1 MSKCNICGADL
12 APGAKFCTGCGTPVP
27 QDLNPA
33 PAEQPSFQQTPNQ
46 NGSDLQQAPSQ
57 NTPDLQQ
64 ASAQAAPAPTAFQ
77 QAVSSSAGNPTAFE
91 QAVSSNNAPKNIY
104 SDVPQ
109 YGQPDSASRPA
120 AGQPAGV
127 QPGFN
132 GQPPVGGQPDFN
144 GQPPVGGQPDFSG
157 QQPVGGQPDFS
168 GQPPVGGQ
176 PGANSF
182 YYGQPPVQP
191 QKKKT
196 GLIAGIVAAVVA
208 ALAIIIILIVVL
220 STRNTYK
227 TPIEKFEKGI
237 NNRDTSTLME
247 AFPLNP
253 EHPSL
258 YKIAGESVG
267 DYVLDDF
274 DSEFDGQKIKIE
286 ITGKEKLTQLQLSNA
301 EDSIYASLY
310 GSDYKLTSGY
320 RVYCTISVIG
330 DDSYEPEDST
340 ITVCKL
346 NGKWYIFGID

>member
-33 PAEQPSFQQTPNQ
+33 PA
-46 NGSDLQQAPSQ
+46 
-57 NTPDLQQ
+57 
-64 ASAQAAPAPTAFQ
+64 APASTAFQ

-109 YGQPDSASRPA
+109 YGQPD
-120 AGQPAGV
+120 AGTSQPVGA

-132 GQPPVGGQPDFN
+132 GQPPVGGQPDFNGQQPIGGQPDFN

-182 YYGQPPVQP
+182 YYGQPPMQP

-320 RVYCTISVIG
+320 HVYCTISVIG

>member
-33 PAEQPSFQQTPNQ
+33 PA
-46 NGSDLQQAPSQ
+46 
-57 NTPDLQQ
+57 
-64 ASAQAAPAPTAFQ
+64 APASTAFQ

-109 YGQPDSASRPA
+109 YGQPD
-120 AGQPAGV
+120 AGTSQPVGA

-132 GQPPVGGQPDFN
+132 GQPPIGGQPDFN
-144 GQPPVGGQPDFSG
+144 GQQPVGGQPDFSG
-157 QQPVGGQPDFS
+157 QQPVGGQP
-168 GQPPVGGQ
+168 
-176 PGANSF
+176 GANSF
-182 YYGQPPVQP
+182 YYGQPPMQP

-346 NGKWYIFGID
+346 DGKWYIFGID

>member
-1 MSKCNICGADL
+1 M
-12 APGAKFCTGCGTPVP
+12 
-27 QDLNPA
+27 
-33 PAEQPSFQQTPNQ
+33 
-46 NGSDLQQAPSQ
+46 
-57 NTPDLQQ
+57 
-64 ASAQAAPAPTAFQ
+64 
-77 QAVSSSAGNPTAFE
+77 
-91 QAVSSNNAPKNIY
+91 
-104 SDVPQ
+104 
-109 YGQPDSASRPA
+109 
-120 AGQPAGV
+120 
-127 QPGFN
+127 
-132 GQPPVGGQPDFN
+132 
-144 GQPPVGGQPDFSG
+144 
-157 QQPVGGQPDFS
+157 
-168 GQPPVGGQ
+168 
-176 PGANSF
+176 
-182 YYGQPPVQP
+182 QP

>member
-33 PAEQPSFQQTPNQ
+33 PA
-46 NGSDLQQAPSQ
+46 
-57 NTPDLQQ
+57 
-64 ASAQAAPAPTAFQ
+64 APASTAFQ

-109 YGQPDSASRPA
+109 YGQPDAGTSQPVGAQPGFN
-120 AGQPAGV
+120 GQPPVGG

-144 GQPPVGGQPDFSG
+144 GQQPIGGQPDFNGQQPVGGQPDFSG
-157 QQPVGGQPDFS
+157 QQPVGGQP
-168 GQPPVGGQ
+168 
-176 PGANSF
+176 GANSF
-182 YYGQPPVQP
+182 YYGQPPMQP

-346 NGKWYIFGID
+346 DGKWYIFGID

>member
-33 PAEQPSFQQTPNQ
+33 PA
-46 NGSDLQQAPSQ
+46 
-57 NTPDLQQ
+57 
-64 ASAQAAPAPTAFQ
+64 APASTAFQ

-104 SDVPQ
+104 SDLPQ
-109 YGQPDSASRPA
+109 YGQPD
-120 AGQPAGV
+120 AGTSQPVGA

-144 GQPPVGGQPDFSG
+144 GQQPIGGQPDFNGQQPVGGQPDFSG
-157 QQPVGGQPDFS
+157 QQPVGGQP
-168 GQPPVGGQ
+168 
-176 PGANSF
+176 GANSF
-182 YYGQPPVQP
+182 YYGQPPMQP

-346 NGKWYIFGID
+346 DGKWYIFGID

>member
-1 MSKCNICGADL
+1 MTKCNICGADL

-33 PAEQPSFQQTPNQ
+33 PA
-46 NGSDLQQAPSQ
+46 
-57 NTPDLQQ
+57 
-64 ASAQAAPAPTAFQ
+64 APASTAFQ

-109 YGQPDSASRPA
+109 YGQPD
-120 AGQPAGV
+120 AGTSQPVGA

-144 GQPPVGGQPDFSG
+144 GQQPIGGQPDFNG
-157 QQPVGGQPDFS
+157 QQ
-168 GQPPVGGQ
+168 PVGGQ

-182 YYGQPPVQP
+182 YYGQPPMQP

-346 NGKWYIFGID
+346 DGKWYIFGID

>member
-33 PAEQPSFQQTPNQ
+33 PA
-46 NGSDLQQAPSQ
+46 
-57 NTPDLQQ
+57 
-64 ASAQAAPAPTAFQ
+64 APASTAFQ

-109 YGQPDSASRPA
+109 YGQPD
-120 AGQPAGV
+120 AGTSQPVGA

-144 GQPPVGGQPDFSG
+144 GQQPIGGQPDFNGQQPVGGQPDFSG
-157 QQPVGGQPDFS
+157 QQPVGGQP
-168 GQPPVGGQ
+168 
-176 PGANSF
+176 GANSF
-182 YYGQPPVQP
+182 YYGQPPMQP

-346 NGKWYIFGID
+346 DGKWFIFGID

>member
-33 PAEQPSFQQTPNQ
+33 PA
-46 NGSDLQQAPSQ
+46 
-57 NTPDLQQ
+57 
-64 ASAQAAPAPTAFQ
+64 APASTAFQ

-109 YGQPDSASRPA
+109 YGQPD
-120 AGQPAGV
+120 AGTSQPVGA

-132 GQPPVGGQPDFN
+132 GQPPVGGQPDFTGQQPIGGQPDFN
-144 GQPPVGGQPDFSG
+144 GQQPVGGQPDFSG
-157 QQPVGGQPDFS
+157 QQPVGGQP
-168 GQPPVGGQ
+168 
-176 PGANSF
+176 GANSF
-182 YYGQPPVQP
+182 YYGQPPMQP

-346 NGKWYIFGID
+346 DGKWYIFGID

>member
-12 APGAKFCTGCGTPVP
+12 APDAKFCTGCGTPVP

-33 PAEQPSFQQTPNQ
+33 PA
-46 NGSDLQQAPSQ
+46 
-57 NTPDLQQ
+57 
-64 ASAQAAPAPTAFQ
+64 APASTAFQ

-109 YGQPDSASRPA
+109 YGQPD
-120 AGQPAGV
+120 AGTSQPVGA

-132 GQPPVGGQPDFN
+132 GQPPVGGQPDFTGQQPIGGQPDFN
-144 GQPPVGGQPDFSG
+144 GQQPVGGQPDFSG

-168 GQPPVGGQ
+168 GQQPVGGQ

-182 YYGQPPVQP
+182 YYGQPPMQP

-301 EDSIYASLY
+301 EDSIYASY
-310 GSDYKLTSGY
+310 YKLTSGY

-346 NGKWYIFGID
+346 DGKWYIFGID

>member
-33 PAEQPSFQQTPNQ
+33 PA
-46 NGSDLQQAPSQ
+46 
-57 NTPDLQQ
+57 
-64 ASAQAAPAPTAFQ
+64 APASTAFQ

-104 SDVPQ
+104 NDVPQ
-109 YGQPDSASRPA
+109 YGQPD
-120 AGQPAGV
+120 AGTSQPAGS

-144 GQPPVGGQPDFSG
+144 GQPPVGGQPGFNG
-157 QQPVGGQPDFS
+157 QPPVGGQPGFS

-182 YYGQPPVQP
+182 YYGQPPMQP

-346 NGKWYIFGID
+346 DGKWYIFGID

>member
-33 PAEQPSFQQTPNQ
+33 PA
-46 NGSDLQQAPSQ
+46 
-57 NTPDLQQ
+57 
-64 ASAQAAPAPTAFQ
+64 APASTAFQ

-109 YGQPDSASRPA
+109 YGQPD
-120 AGQPAGV
+120 AGTSQPVGA

-144 GQPPVGGQPDFSG
+144 GQQPVGGQPDFSGQQLVGGQPDFSG
-157 QQPVGGQPDFS
+157 QQPVGGQP
-168 GQPPVGGQ
+168 
-176 PGANSF
+176 GANSF
-182 YYGQPPVQP
+182 YYGQPPMQP

-346 NGKWYIFGID
+346 DGKWYIFGID

>member
-33 PAEQPSFQQTPNQ
+33 PA
-46 NGSDLQQAPSQ
+46 
-57 NTPDLQQ
+57 
-64 ASAQAAPAPTAFQ
+64 APASTAFQ

-109 YGQPDSASRPA
+109 YRQPDAGTSQPVGAQPGFNGQPPVGA
-120 AGQPAGV
+120 

-144 GQPPVGGQPDFSG
+144 GQQPIGGQPDFNGQQPVGGQPDFSG
-157 QQPVGGQPDFS
+157 QQPVGGQP
-168 GQPPVGGQ
+168 
-176 PGANSF
+176 GANSF
-182 YYGQPPVQP
+182 YYGQRPMQP

-346 NGKWYIFGID
+346 DGKWYIFGID

>member
-33 PAEQPSFQQTPNQ
+33 PA
-46 NGSDLQQAPSQ
+46 
-57 NTPDLQQ
+57 
-64 ASAQAAPAPTAFQ
+64 APASTAFQ

-109 YGQPDSASRPA
+109 YRQPD
-120 AGQPAGV
+120 AGTSQPVGA

-132 GQPPVGGQPDFN
+132 GQPPVGGQPGFN
-144 GQPPVGGQPDFSG
+144 GQQPIG
-157 QQPVGGQPDFS
+157 

-182 YYGQPPVQP
+182 YYGQPPMQP

-346 NGKWYIFGID
+346 DGKWYIFGID

>member
-33 PAEQPSFQQTPNQ
+33 PA
-46 NGSDLQQAPSQ
+46 
-57 NTPDLQQ
+57 
-64 ASAQAAPAPTAFQ
+64 APASTAFQ

-109 YGQPDSASRPA
+109 YGQPD
-120 AGQPAGV
+120 AGTSQPAGS

-144 GQPPVGGQPDFSG
+144 GQPPVGGQPDFNG
-157 QQPVGGQPDFS
+157 QPPVGGQPGFNGQPPVGGQPGFS

-182 YYGQPPVQP
+182 YYGQPPMQP

-346 NGKWYIFGID
+346 DGKWYIFGID

>member
-33 PAEQPSFQQTPNQ
+33 PA
-46 NGSDLQQAPSQ
+46 
-57 NTPDLQQ
+57 
-64 ASAQAAPAPTAFQ
+64 APASTAFQ

-109 YGQPDSASRPA
+109 YRQPDAGTSQPVGAQPGFNGQPPV
-120 AGQPAGV
+120 GG

-144 GQPPVGGQPDFSG
+144 GQQPIGGQPDFNGQQPVGGQPDFSG
-157 QQPVGGQPDFS
+157 QQPVGGQP
-168 GQPPVGGQ
+168 
-176 PGANSF
+176 GANSF
-182 YYGQPPVQP
+182 YYGQPPMQP

-346 NGKWYIFGID
+346 DGKWYIFGID

>member
-33 PAEQPSFQQTPNQ
+33 PA
-46 NGSDLQQAPSQ
+46 
-57 NTPDLQQ
+57 
-64 ASAQAAPAPTAFQ
+64 APASTAFQ

-109 YGQPDSASRPA
+109 YRQPD
-120 AGQPAGV
+120 AGTSQPVGA

-144 GQPPVGGQPDFSG
+144 GQQPIGGQPDFNGQQPVGGQPDFSG

-168 GQPPVGGQ
+168 GQQPVGGQ

-182 YYGQPPVQP
+182 YYGQPPMQP

-346 NGKWYIFGID
+346 DGKWYIFGID

>member
-33 PAEQPSFQQTPNQ
+33 PA
-46 NGSDLQQAPSQ
+46 
-57 NTPDLQQ
+57 
-64 ASAQAAPAPTAFQ
+64 APASTAFQ

-104 SDVPQ
+104 NDVPQ
-109 YGQPDSASRPA
+109 YGQPD
-120 AGQPAGV
+120 AGTSQPAGS

-144 GQPPVGGQPDFSG
+144 GQPPVGGQPDFNG
-157 QQPVGGQPDFS
+157 QPPVGGQPGFN

-182 YYGQPPVQP
+182 YYGQPPMQP

-346 NGKWYIFGID
+346 DGKWYIFGID

>member
-33 PAEQPSFQQTPNQ
+33 PA
-46 NGSDLQQAPSQ
+46 
-57 NTPDLQQ
+57 
-64 ASAQAAPAPTAFQ
+64 APASTAFQ

-104 SDVPQ
+104 NDVPQ
-109 YGQPDSASRPA
+109 YGQPD
-120 AGQPAGV
+120 AGTSQPAGS

-157 QQPVGGQPDFS
+157 QQPVGGQP
-168 GQPPVGGQ
+168 
-176 PGANSF
+176 GANSF
-182 YYGQPPVQP
+182 YYGQPPMQP

-346 NGKWYIFGID
+346 DGKWYIFGID

>member
-33 PAEQPSFQQTPNQ
+33 PA
-46 NGSDLQQAPSQ
+46 
-57 NTPDLQQ
+57 
-64 ASAQAAPAPTAFQ
+64 APASTAFQ

-109 YGQPDSASRPA
+109 YRQPDAGTSQPVGAQPGFNGQPPVGA
-120 AGQPAGV
+120 

-144 GQPPVGGQPDFSG
+144 GQQPIGGQPDFNGQQPVGGQPDFSG
-157 QQPVGGQPDFS
+157 QQPVGGQP
-168 GQPPVGGQ
+168 
-176 PGANSF
+176 GANSF
-182 YYGQPPVQP
+182 YYGQPPMQP

-346 NGKWYIFGID
+346 DGKWYIFGID

>member
-33 PAEQPSFQQTPNQ
+33 PA
-46 NGSDLQQAPSQ
+46 
-57 NTPDLQQ
+57 
-64 ASAQAAPAPTAFQ
+64 APASTAFQ

-109 YGQPDSASRPA
+109 YRQPDAGTSQPVGAQPGFNGQPPVGGQLGFNGQPPVGGQPDFNGQQPIG
-120 AGQPAGV
+120 GQPD
-127 QPGFN
+127 FN

-144 GQPPVGGQPDFSG
+144 GQPPVGGQP
-157 QQPVGGQPDFS
+157 
-168 GQPPVGGQ
+168 
-176 PGANSF
+176 GANSF
-182 YYGQPPVQP
+182 YYGQPPMQP

-196 GLIAGIVAAVVA
+196 GLIAGIIAAVVA

-346 NGKWYIFGID
+346 DGKWYIFGID

>member
-33 PAEQPSFQQTPNQ
+33 PA
-46 NGSDLQQAPSQ
+46 
-57 NTPDLQQ
+57 
-64 ASAQAAPAPTAFQ
+64 APASTAFQ

-109 YGQPDSASRPA
+109 YGQPD
-120 AGQPAGV
+120 
-127 QPGFN
+127 FN
-132 GQPPVGGQPDFN
+132 GQQPVGGQPDFN
-144 GQPPVGGQPDFSG
+144 GQQPVGGQPDFSG

-168 GQPPVGGQ
+168 GQQPVGGQ

-182 YYGQPPVQP
+182 YYGQPPMQP

-346 NGKWYIFGID
+346 DGKWYIFGID

>member
-33 PAEQPSFQQTPNQ
+33 PA
-46 NGSDLQQAPSQ
+46 
-57 NTPDLQQ
+57 
-64 ASAQAAPAPTAFQ
+64 APASTAFQ

-109 YGQPDSASRPA
+109 YGQPDAGTSQPVGAQPGFN
-120 AGQPAGV
+120 GQPPVGG

-132 GQPPVGGQPDFN
+132 GQPPVGGQPDFTGQQPIGGQPDFN
-144 GQPPVGGQPDFSG
+144 GQQPVGGQPDFSG
-157 QQPVGGQPDFS
+157 QQPVGGQP
-168 GQPPVGGQ
+168 
-176 PGANSF
+176 GANSF
-182 YYGQPPVQP
+182 YYGQPPMQP

-340 ITVCKL
+340 ITLCKL
-346 NGKWYIFGID
+346 DGKWYIFGID

>member
-33 PAEQPSFQQTPNQ
+33 PA
-46 NGSDLQQAPSQ
+46 
-57 NTPDLQQ
+57 
-64 ASAQAAPAPTAFQ
+64 APASTAFQ

-109 YGQPDSASRPA
+109 YGQPDAGTSQPVGAQPGFN
-120 AGQPAGV
+120 GQPPVGG

-144 GQPPVGGQPDFSG
+144 GQQPVGGQPDFNGQQPVGGQPDFSG
-157 QQPVGGQPDFS
+157 QQPVGGQP
-168 GQPPVGGQ
+168 
-176 PGANSF
+176 GANSF
-182 YYGQPPVQP
+182 YYGQPPMQP

-346 NGKWYIFGID
+346 DGKWYIFGID

>member
-33 PAEQPSFQQTPNQ
+33 PA
-46 NGSDLQQAPSQ
+46 
-57 NTPDLQQ
+57 
-64 ASAQAAPAPTAFQ
+64 APASTAFQ

-109 YGQPDSASRPA
+109 YGQPDAGTSQPVGAQPGFN
-120 AGQPAGV
+120 GQPPVGA

-144 GQPPVGGQPDFSG
+144 GQQPIGGQPDFNGQQPVGGQPDFSG
-157 QQPVGGQPDFS
+157 QQPVGGQP
-168 GQPPVGGQ
+168 GT
-176 PGANSF
+176 NSF
-182 YYGQPPVQP
+182 YYGQPPMQP

-346 NGKWYIFGID
+346 DGKWYIFGID

>member
-33 PAEQPSFQQTPNQ
+33 PA
-46 NGSDLQQAPSQ
+46 
-57 NTPDLQQ
+57 
-64 ASAQAAPAPTAFQ
+64 APASTAFQ

-109 YGQPDSASRPA
+109 YGQPD
-120 AGQPAGV
+120 AGTSQPVGA

-144 GQPPVGGQPDFSG
+144 GQQPIGGQPDFNGQQPVGGQPDFSG
-157 QQPVGGQPDFS
+157 QQPVGGQP
-168 GQPPVGGQ
+168 
-176 PGANSF
+176 GANSF
-182 YYGQPPVQP
+182 YYGQPPMQP

-340 ITVCKL
+340 ITACKL
-346 NGKWYIFGID
+346 DGKWYIFGID

>member
-33 PAEQPSFQQTPNQ
+33 PA
-46 NGSDLQQAPSQ
+46 
-57 NTPDLQQ
+57 
-64 ASAQAAPAPTAFQ
+64 APASTAFQ

-109 YGQPDSASRPA
+109 YGQPD
-120 AGQPAGV
+120 AGTSQPVGA

-132 GQPPVGGQPDFN
+132 GQPPVGGQPGFN
-144 GQPPVGGQPDFSG
+144 G
-157 QQPVGGQPDFS
+157 QQPVGGQPDFNGQQPIGGQPDFN

-182 YYGQPPVQP
+182 YYGQPPMQP

-346 NGKWYIFGID
+346 DGKWYIFGID

>member
-33 PAEQPSFQQTPNQ
+33 PA
-46 NGSDLQQAPSQ
+46 
-57 NTPDLQQ
+57 
-64 ASAQAAPAPTAFQ
+64 APASTAFQ

-109 YGQPDSASRPA
+109 YGQPDAGTSQPVGAQPGFN
-120 AGQPAGV
+120 GQPPVGA

-144 GQPPVGGQPDFSG
+144 GQQPIGGQPDFNGQQPVGGQPDFSG
-157 QQPVGGQPDFS
+157 QQPVGGQP
-168 GQPPVGGQ
+168 
-176 PGANSF
+176 GANSF
-182 YYGQPPVQP
+182 YYGQPPMQP

-346 NGKWYIFGID
+346 DGKWFIFGID

>member
-33 PAEQPSFQQTPNQ
+33 PA
-46 NGSDLQQAPSQ
+46 
-57 NTPDLQQ
+57 
-64 ASAQAAPAPTAFQ
+64 APASTAFQ

-109 YGQPDSASRPA
+109 YRQPD
-120 AGQPAGV
+120 AGTSQPVGA

-144 GQPPVGGQPDFSG
+144 GQQPVGGQPDFNGQQPVGGQPDFSG
-157 QQPVGGQPDFS
+157 QQPVGGQP
-168 GQPPVGGQ
+168 
-176 PGANSF
+176 GANSF
-182 YYGQPPVQP
+182 YYGQPPMQP

-346 NGKWYIFGID
+346 DGKWYIFGID

>member
-33 PAEQPSFQQTPNQ
+33 PA
-46 NGSDLQQAPSQ
+46 
-57 NTPDLQQ
+57 
-64 ASAQAAPAPTAFQ
+64 APASTAFQ

-104 SDVPQ
+104 NDVPQ
-109 YGQPDSASRPA
+109 YGQPD
-120 AGQPAGV
+120 AGTSQPAGS

-144 GQPPVGGQPDFSG
+144 GQPPVGGQP
-157 QQPVGGQPDFS
+157 
-168 GQPPVGGQ
+168 
-176 PGANSF
+176 GANSF
-182 YYGQPPVQP
+182 YYGQPPMQP

>member
-33 PAEQPSFQQTPNQ
+33 PA
-46 NGSDLQQAPSQ
+46 
-57 NTPDLQQ
+57 
-64 ASAQAAPAPTAFQ
+64 APASTAFQ

-109 YGQPDSASRPA
+109 YRQPD
-120 AGQPAGV
+120 AGTSQPVGA

-144 GQPPVGGQPDFSG
+144 GQQPVGGQPDFNGQQPVGGQPDFSG

-168 GQPPVGGQ
+168 GQQPVGGQ

-182 YYGQPPVQP
+182 YYGQPPMQP

-346 NGKWYIFGID
+346 DGKWYIFGID

>member
-33 PAEQPSFQQTPNQ
+33 PA
-46 NGSDLQQAPSQ
+46 
-57 NTPDLQQ
+57 
-64 ASAQAAPAPTAFQ
+64 APASTAFQ

-109 YGQPDSASRPA
+109 YGQPDAGTSQPVGAQPGFN
-120 AGQPAGV
+120 GQPPVGG

-132 GQPPVGGQPDFN
+132 GQPPVGGQPDFTGQQPIGGQPDFN
-144 GQPPVGGQPDFSG
+144 GQQPVGGQPDFSG
-157 QQPVGGQPDFS
+157 QQPVGGQP
-168 GQPPVGGQ
+168 
-176 PGANSF
+176 GANSF
-182 YYGQPPVQP
+182 YYGQPPMQP

-227 TPIEKFEKGI
+227 TPIERFEKGI

-346 NGKWYIFGID
+346 DGKWYIFGID

>member
-33 PAEQPSFQQTPNQ
+33 PA
-46 NGSDLQQAPSQ
+46 
-57 NTPDLQQ
+57 
-64 ASAQAAPAPTAFQ
+64 APASTAFQ

-109 YGQPDSASRPA
+109 YGQPD
-120 AGQPAGV
+120 AGTSQPVGA

-144 GQPPVGGQPDFSG
+144 GQQPIGGQPDFNG
-157 QQPVGGQPDFS
+157 QQ
-168 GQPPVGGQ
+168 PVGGQ

-182 YYGQPPVQP
+182 YYGQPPMQP

-346 NGKWYIFGID
+346 DGKWYIFGID

>member
-33 PAEQPSFQQTPNQ
+33 PA
-46 NGSDLQQAPSQ
+46 
-57 NTPDLQQ
+57 
-64 ASAQAAPAPTAFQ
+64 APASTAFQ

-109 YGQPDSASRPA
+109 YGQPDAGTSQPVGAQPGFN
-120 AGQPAGV
+120 GQPPVGA

-144 GQPPVGGQPDFSG
+144 GQQPIGGQPDFNG

-168 GQPPVGGQ
+168 GQQTVGGQ

-182 YYGQPPVQP
+182 YYGQPPMQP

-346 NGKWYIFGID
+346 DGKWYIFGID

>member
-33 PAEQPSFQQTPNQ
+33 PA
-46 NGSDLQQAPSQ
+46 
-57 NTPDLQQ
+57 
-64 ASAQAAPAPTAFQ
+64 APASTAFQ

-104 SDVPQ
+104 NDVPQ
-109 YGQPDSASRPA
+109 YGQPD
-120 AGQPAGV
+120 AGTSQPAGS
-127 QPGFN
+127 QPG
-132 GQPPVGGQPDFN
+132 FN

-157 QQPVGGQPDFS
+157 QQPVGGQP
-168 GQPPVGGQ
+168 
-176 PGANSF
+176 GANSF
-182 YYGQPPVQP
+182 YYGQPPMQP

-346 NGKWYIFGID
+346 DGKWYIFGID

>member
-33 PAEQPSFQQTPNQ
+33 PA
-46 NGSDLQQAPSQ
+46 
-57 NTPDLQQ
+57 
-64 ASAQAAPAPTAFQ
+64 APASTAFQ

-109 YGQPDSASRPA
+109 YGQPDAGTSQPVGAQPGFN
-120 AGQPAGV
+120 GQPPVGA

-144 GQPPVGGQPDFSG
+144 GQQPIGGQPDFSG
-157 QQPVGGQPDFS
+157 QQ
-168 GQPPVGGQ
+168 PVGGQ

-182 YYGQPPVQP
+182 YYGQPPMQP

-346 NGKWYIFGID
+346 DGKWYIFGID

>member
-33 PAEQPSFQQTPNQ
+33 PA
-46 NGSDLQQAPSQ
+46 
-57 NTPDLQQ
+57 
-64 ASAQAAPAPTAFQ
+64 APASTAFQ
-77 QAVSSSAGNPTAFE
+77 QAISSSAGNPTAFE

-109 YGQPDSASRPA
+109 YRQPDAGTSQPVGAQPGFNGQPPV
-120 AGQPAGV
+120 GG

-144 GQPPVGGQPDFSG
+144 VQQPVGGQPDFSG

-168 GQPPVGGQ
+168 GQQPVGGQ

-182 YYGQPPVQP
+182 YYGQPPMQP

-346 NGKWYIFGID
+346 DGKWYIFGID

>member
-33 PAEQPSFQQTPNQ
+33 PA
-46 NGSDLQQAPSQ
+46 
-57 NTPDLQQ
+57 
-64 ASAQAAPAPTAFQ
+64 APASTAFQ

-109 YGQPDSASRPA
+109 YGQPDAGTSQPVGAQPGFN
-120 AGQPAGV
+120 GQPPVGG

-132 GQPPVGGQPDFN
+132 GQPPVGGQPDFTGQQPIGGQPDFN
-144 GQPPVGGQPDFSG
+144 GQQPVGCQPDFSG
-157 QQPVGGQPDFS
+157 QQ
-168 GQPPVGGQ
+168 PVGGQ

-182 YYGQPPVQP
+182 YYGQPPMQP

-346 NGKWYIFGID
+346 DGKWYIFGID

>member
-33 PAEQPSFQQTPNQ
+33 PA
-46 NGSDLQQAPSQ
+46 
-57 NTPDLQQ
+57 
-64 ASAQAAPAPTAFQ
+64 APASTAFQ

-104 SDVPQ
+104 NDVPQ
-109 YGQPDSASRPA
+109 YGQPDAGTSQPVGAQPGFN
-120 AGQPAGV
+120 GQPPVGG

-132 GQPPVGGQPDFN
+132 GQPPVGGQPDFTGQQPIGGQPDFN
-144 GQPPVGGQPDFSG
+144 GQQPVGGQPDFSG
-157 QQPVGGQPDFS
+157 QQPVGGQP
-168 GQPPVGGQ
+168 
-176 PGANSF
+176 GANSF
-182 YYGQPPVQP
+182 YYGQPPMQP

-346 NGKWYIFGID
+346 DGKWYIFGID

>member
-33 PAEQPSFQQTPNQ
+33 PA
-46 NGSDLQQAPSQ
+46 
-57 NTPDLQQ
+57 
-64 ASAQAAPAPTAFQ
+64 APASTAFQ

-109 YGQPDSASRPA
+109 YGQPDAGTSQPVGAQPGFN
-120 AGQPAGV
+120 GQPPVGG

-132 GQPPVGGQPDFN
+132 GQPPVGGQPDFT
-144 GQPPVGGQPDFSG
+144 GQQPIGGQPDFNG
-157 QQPVGGQPDFS
+157 QQ
-168 GQPPVGGQ
+168 PVGGQ

-182 YYGQPPVQP
+182 YYGQPPMQP